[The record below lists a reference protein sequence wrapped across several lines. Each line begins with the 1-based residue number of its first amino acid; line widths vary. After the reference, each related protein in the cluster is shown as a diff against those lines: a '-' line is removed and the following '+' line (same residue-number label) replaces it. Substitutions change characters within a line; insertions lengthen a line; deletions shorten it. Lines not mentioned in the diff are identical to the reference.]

1 MFAQWFRIFKIG
13 CVSMIHKGPRP
24 LVLCGPSGTGK
35 STLIKRLFDEF
46 PDTFKFSVS
55 HTTRVPRPGEEDGT
69 HYHFTNKEK
78 MQEQIKNG
86 EFIETA
92 TFSGNL
98 YGTSKQAVEEVQRLG
113 KICVL
118 DIDIQGVKQIK
129 CTHLNP
135 LYVFIKPPSVVELE
149 RRLKA
154 RNTETEESLQRRLAV
169 AKTELEYGET
179 PGNFDVIIEN
189 DNLEKA
195 YEILRNFI
203 LANFN
208 LQCKTGE

>member
-1 MFAQWFRIFKIG
+1 
-13 CVSMIHKGPRP
+13 MIQKGPRP

-55 HTTRVPRPGEEDGT
+55 HTTRVPRPGEKDGT

-78 MQEQIKNG
+78 MEEQIKNG
-86 EFIETA
+86 EFIESA

-129 CTHLNP
+129 RTHLNP
-135 LYVFIKPPSVVELE
+135 FYIFIKPPSVLELE

-179 PGNFDVIIEN
+179 PGNFDIIIEN
-189 DNLEKA
+189 DNLETA

-203 LANFN
+203 LTNYS